1 MLRKTLLDWVEDW
14 FDDEVWLKLTSTSTT
29 QRSIYWYQRQRIV
42 TARHFKFTWR
52 RRQVIRDEVARL
64 QREAVL
70 DAHQELFAVFNEGQP
85 ALPADIERAR
95 QWGAAFVVQVQRTE
109 VRKRNIGQQ
118 IRLRRAEGED
128 YSRTEI

>member
-29 QRSIYWYQRQRIV
+29 QRRIYGWQRQRVV
-42 TARHFKFTWR
+42 TERHFNYTWR

-64 QREAVL
+64 EREAVW
-70 DAHQELFAVFNEGQP
+70 DAHQELFALFNEGQP
-85 ALPADIERAR
+85 GLPADIERAR
-95 QWGAAFVVQVQRTE
+95 HRGAAFVVQVQRTV